1 MVETTSTQRFT
12 AIKLPMLQPPSP
24 LLEMASLRLPDPE
37 EFDVDTRR
45 KNNNGNVLATT
56 ISSMPQA
63 TGTFLQMRN
72 DLGDY
77 LNNLIVEAITTNPRT
92 SVEEH
97 SGLLN
102 ASKTNLS
109 VGEQIPDRL
118 YRHSMAM
125 SAVYC
130 VAYVL
135 VFVVGLIGNSFVI
148 AVVYRS
154 PRMRTVTN
162 FFIVNLAVADVL
174 VIVFCLPATL
184 MSNIFVPWFL
194 GWFMCKAVA
203 YIQGV
208 SVAASVYSL
217 VAVSLDR
224 FLAIWWP
231 LKCQITKRRARMM
244 IVVIWFIALTTT
256 SPWLL
261 FFDLVAIYDDDPDL
275 RLCLEVWPRPE
286 DGTLFFLI
294 GNLTLCYVLPTI
306 LISLCY
312 ILIWIKVWRRHIP
325 SDTKDAQMERI
336 QQKSKVKVVKMLVV
350 VVILFVLSWLPLYVI
365 FTVIKL
371 GGDVADREDE
381 ILPIATPI
389 AQWLGASNS
398 CINPILYAFFNKKYR
413 RGFVAI
419 LKSGRCCGK
428 IRYYETVAMMSSS
441 TSMRKSSYYVN
452 NNNNNSSTRR
462 FHGPPV
468 HQESNVSY
476 IFNHTGV

>member
-1 MVETTSTQRFT
+1 MVETSIRHFT
-12 AIKLPMLQPPSP
+12 LKFPMLQPPSP
-24 LLEMASLRLPDPE
+24 LLEMASLRLPDSD

-45 KNNNGNVLATT
+45 RSNNVPVTT
-56 ISSMPQA
+56 AVAPPA
-63 TGTFLQMRN
+63 TGTLHPRN

-77 LNNLIVEAITTNPRT
+77 LNNLITEAIATTSPRAT
-92 SVEEH
+92 MDDHQV
-97 SGLLN
+97 GLFN
-102 ASKTNLS
+102 ASEIANQS
-109 VGEQIPDRL
+109 AIDDVHASDRL

-130 VAYVL
+130 VAYVV

-184 MSNIFVPWFL
+184 MSNIFVPWIL

-244 IVVIWFIALTTT
+244 IVVIWFIALTMT

-261 FFDLVAIYDDDPDL
+261 FFDLVSIYEDDPDL
-275 RLCLEVWPRPE
+275 RLCLETWPHPE
-286 DGTLFFLI
+286 DGSLFFLI
-294 GNLTLCYVLPTI
+294 GNLLLCYVLPMI

-325 SDTKDAQMERI
+325 TDTKDAQMERL

-365 FTVIKL
+365 FAVIKL
-371 GGDVADREDE
+371 DVVQEEDE

-413 RGFVAI
+413 RGFIAI

-428 IRYYETVAMMSSS
+428 LRYYETVAMMSSS

-462 FHGPPV
+462 AWHGPPV
-468 HQESNVSY
+468 HQDSNVSY

>member
-1 MVETTSTQRFT
+1 M
-12 AIKLPMLQPPSP
+12 
-24 LLEMASLRLPDPE
+24 
-37 EFDVDTRR
+37 
-45 KNNNGNVLATT
+45 
-56 ISSMPQA
+56 
-63 TGTFLQMRN
+63 
-72 DLGDY
+72 
-77 LNNLIVEAITTNPRT
+77 
-92 SVEEH
+92 
-97 SGLLN
+97 
-102 ASKTNLS
+102 
-109 VGEQIPDRL
+109 
-118 YRHSMAM
+118 
-125 SAVYC
+125 
-130 VAYVL
+130 
-135 VFVVGLIGNSFVI
+135 
-148 AVVYRS
+148 
-154 PRMRTVTN
+154 
-162 FFIVNLAVADVL
+162 
-174 VIVFCLPATL
+174 
-184 MSNIFVPWFL
+184 
-194 GWFMCKAVA
+194 
-203 YIQGV
+203 
-208 SVAASVYSL
+208 
-217 VAVSLDR
+217 SLDLQKNMLKHYSITNANPVFR

-231 LKCQITKRRARMM
+231 LKCQITKKRARLM

-256 SPWLL
+256 CPWLL

-312 ILIWIKVWRRHIP
+312 ILIWIKVWRRNIP
-325 SDTKDAQMERI
+325 TDTKDAQMERM

-371 GGDVADREDE
+371 GNDVAEREDE

-419 LKSGRCCGK
+419 MKSGRCCGK
-428 IRYYETVAMMSSS
+428 IRYYETVAIMSSS

-452 NNNNNSSTRR
+452 NNNSSTRR
-462 FHGPPV
+462 TCHGPPV
-468 HQESNVSY
+468 HQDSNVSY